1 MDSNERICERR
12 IMINDEK
19 VAITLSLPHQLTKL
33 VLGTI
38 VGFGAHKLTEKVYDK
53 AIEAIR
59 QRKSA

>member
-1 MDSNERICERR
+1 
-12 IMINDEK
+12 MINDEK